1 MSTIQQEFEKALKQS
16 HHFADA
22 LNTHRRATAAV
33 IAAMI
38 ATLDQQEKD
47 AVMATLRKLDESTG
61 SISDDTSRRLLCRLI
76 VDALK
81 GQ

>member
-1 MSTIQQEFEKALKQS
+1 MKSLEQQFEEALKKS

-22 LNTHRRATAAV
+22 LNTHRRATATV
-33 IAAMI
+33 IAALV
-38 ATLDQQEKD
+38 ATLERQDKD
-47 AVMATLRKLDESTG
+47 AVLATLKRLDDSTG

-76 VDALK
+76 LDALK